1 MRYKVATK
9 QEKVKRKRPGVHSKN
24 NNSKVKTSKSYKKR
38 YKGQG
43 R

>member
-1 MRYKVATK
+1 MAKINNFYIDKP
-9 QEKVKRKRPGVHSKN
+9 KRKRPGVHSK
-24 NNSKVKTSKSYKKR
+24 SKASRHKGSVNYLKR